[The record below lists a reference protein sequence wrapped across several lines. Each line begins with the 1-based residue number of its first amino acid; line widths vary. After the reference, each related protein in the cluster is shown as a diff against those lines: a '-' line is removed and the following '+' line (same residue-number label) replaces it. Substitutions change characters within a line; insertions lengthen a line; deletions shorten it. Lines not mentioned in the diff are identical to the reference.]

1 MKSKGGI
8 VGLAIGLLCLG
19 AVTSAADLLRLD
31 ADTLVEE
38 NIYGDRWYEQ
48 VVELAQGFPV
58 LVKTEVSRRGNGV
71 MSIKNLQLRLYD
83 AHDDAAYF
91 ENWLL
96 RTEFVDLNG
105 DGYADIRISGT
116 VVYDQHEKADLE
128 PEKNWQILE
137 HVLFAYRYDPV
148 RDGFYLLAQETSF
161 SLDPFEGPGTSKY
174 YLCGYGFSGEDSE
187 PKGTEPLP
195 ADSR

>member
-1 MKSKGGI
+1 M
-8 VGLAIGLLCLG
+8 
-19 AVTSAADLLRLD
+19 
-31 ADTLVEE
+31 EE

-48 VVELAQGFPV
+48 AVELAQGFPV

-105 DGYADIRISGT
+105 DG
-116 VVYDQHEKADLE
+116 
-128 PEKNWQILE
+128 
-137 HVLFAYRYDPV
+137 
-148 RDGFYLLAQETSF
+148 
-161 SLDPFEGPGTSKY
+161 
-174 YLCGYGFSGEDSE
+174 CGFSGEDSE

-195 ADSR
+195 AESR